1 MTLYENRKDIKT
13 PFFEEIP
20 VMYEVI
26 VTYRSDFQEESM
38 GRFTSDDEALVFA
51 QQLAARNPELIV
63 RAWVR
68 VIREAKSKN

>member
-1 MTLYENRKDIKT
+1 
-13 PFFEEIP
+13 
-20 VMYEVI
+20 MYEVI

-38 GRFTSDDEALVFA
+38 GRFSTDEEALEFA
-51 QQLAARNPELIV
+51 GQLAARNPELIV